1 MYLRSLL
8 VHASQLCLAT
18 VLLSRPFGA
27 CGQSEPVASYTELI
41 QSYVQITM
49 NDGTLKF
56 GTLMDIDEAEVV
68 LDIAG
73 LGATR
78 IPKYLIQSLMELDV
92 NMDEVEQGY
101 TYVSNQPSRYFF
113 APSGIQLEK
122 GDGYFQSNIALNSIS
137 YGFTDRFTGG
147 AIISAYAAGV
157 TAKFGGQIRDNLHVS
172 LGGLATMDYYGD
184 LDRPLVLGFVNVT
197 LGDANKN
204 VTLNLGVGSRFEEG
218 SSYGGDFV
226 DSTYVTPSSGDPYYI
241 SNIFY
246 TTESTSYQNPF
257 LVNVSARL
265 PLKDNRWFITENH
278 LVVPSFRREESQT
291 LSPPVAGPSYYTGYG
306 YGYGYGF
313 GNGSRSSV
321 GGGISMGIRSY
332 NQRTGWLWDYGL
344 AGVIGD
350 GFGFPIP
357 WFSFTLEF

>member
-1 MYLRSLL
+1 M
-8 VHASQLCLAT
+8 
-18 VLLSRPFGA
+18 
-27 CGQSEPVASYTELI
+27 
-41 QSYVQITM
+41 
-49 NDGTLKF
+49 
-56 GTLMDIDEAEVV
+56 
-68 LDIAG
+68 
-73 LGATR
+73 
-78 IPKYLIQSLMELDV
+78 
-92 NMDEVEQGY
+92 
-101 TYVSNQPSRYFF
+101 
-113 APSGIQLEK
+113 
-122 GDGYFQSNIALNSIS
+122 
-137 YGFTDRFTGG
+137 
-147 AIISAYAAGV
+147 
-157 TAKFGGQIRDNLHVS
+157 
-172 LGGLATMDYYGD
+172 
-184 LDRPLVLGFVNVT
+184 
-197 LGDANKN
+197 
-204 VTLNLGVGSRFEEG
+204 
-218 SSYGGDFV
+218 

-257 LVNVSARL
+257 LVNVSAML

-291 LSPPVAGPSYYTGYG
+291 LSPPVAGPSYYTGFG